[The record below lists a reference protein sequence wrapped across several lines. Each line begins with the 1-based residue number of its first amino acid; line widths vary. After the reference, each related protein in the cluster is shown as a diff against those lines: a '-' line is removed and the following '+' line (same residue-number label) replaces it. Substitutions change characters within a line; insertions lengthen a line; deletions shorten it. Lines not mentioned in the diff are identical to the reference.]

1 MRSMRLLALLVLTV
15 AVGCGGSSKPAPQP
29 PPAPDPIPK
38 TPGPKCEV
46 VADKLAIVIHADKPD
61 AQAGAKA
68 QLRARCNDDKWNDD
82 ARSCF
87 ATVETDA
94 ELDGCKQHLDDP
106 QKAGFAKV
114 APDRDAW
121 GDAAG
126 APAPAAA
133 APAAAAPAPA
143 PKPKAKPRTR
153 GAQPKGDSSDPQEG
167 GE

>member
-1 MRSMRLLALLVLTV
+1 MRIFALLVFAV
-15 AVGCGGSSKPAPQP
+15 ACGGASSKPATAP

-38 TPGPKCEV
+38 TAAPKCEV

-61 AQAGAKA
+61 AQTAAKA
-68 QLRARCNDDKWNDD
+68 QLRARCSQDNWSEE

-87 ATVETDA
+87 GTVESDA
-94 ELDGCKQHLDDP
+94 ELDGCKQHLDEA
-106 QKAGFAKV
+106 QKAAFAKL
-114 APDRDAW
+114 APTPDAW
-121 GDAAG
+121 EGAAGG

-133 APAAAAPAPA
+133 APAAEA

>member
-1 MRSMRLLALLVLTV
+1 MRLVALLVPIIAISV
-15 AVGCGGSSKPAPQP
+15 ACGGSPKPAAAP

-38 TPGPKCEV
+38 TAAPKCDV

-61 AQAGAKA
+61 SQAAAKA
-68 QLRARCNDDKWNDD
+68 QLRARCSQDNWSEE

-87 ATVETDA
+87 GTVESDA
-94 ELDGCKQHLDDP
+94 ELDGCKQHLDTT

-114 APDRDAW
+114 APDHDAW
-121 GDAAG
+121 EGAAGG

-133 APAAAAPAPA
+133 APAEA

>member
-1 MRSMRLLALLVLTV
+1 MRAMRLLALLVLTV
-15 AVGCGGSSKPAPQP
+15 AVACGGSSKKPEATTP
-29 PPAPDPIPK
+29 PPTPDPIPK
-38 TPGPKCEV
+38 TAGPACDV

-61 AQAGAKA
+61 AQASAKA
-68 QLRARCNDDKWNDD
+68 QLRARCTDDKWNDE

-94 ELDGCKQHLDDP
+94 ELDGCKQHLDGK
-106 QKAGFAKV
+106 QQEGLAKV
-114 APDRDAW
+114 APRPDAW
-121 GDAAG
+121 GGAAG
-126 APAPAAA
+126 SAPAAA
-133 APAAAAPAPA
+133 AAPSEA

>member
-1 MRSMRLLALLVLTV
+1 MRLVAWFALILA
-15 AVGCGGSSKPAPQP
+15 AACGGSPKPAAP

-38 TPGPKCEV
+38 TAAPPCDV

-61 AQAGAKA
+61 AQTAAVA
-68 QLRARCNDDKWNDD
+68 QLRARCAQDKWSDE

-87 ATVETDA
+87 ATVESDA
-94 ELDGCKQHLDDP
+94 ELDGCKQHLDDA

-114 APDRDAW
+114 APAHDAW
-121 GDAAG
+121 EGAAG
-126 APAPAAA
+126 SAPAPAAA
-133 APAAAAPAPA
+133 EAPA

>member
-1 MRSMRLLALLVLTV
+1 MRAMRLLGLLVLSV
-15 AVGCGGSSKPAPQP
+15 AVACGGSSKKPDTTP
-29 PPAPDPIPK
+29 PPTPDPIPK
-38 TPGPKCEV
+38 TAGPACDV

-68 QLRARCNDDKWNDD
+68 QLRTRCTDDKWNDE

-87 ATVETDA
+87 ATVESDA
-94 ELDGCKQHLDDP
+94 ELDGCKQHLDDA
-106 QKAGFAKV
+106 QKEGFAKV
-114 APDRDAW
+114 APTPDAW
-121 GDAAG
+121 GGAAG
-126 APAPAAA
+126 EPAA
-133 APAAAAPAPA
+133 APAAEAAPA

>member
-1 MRSMRLLALLVLTV
+1 MTGMRLLATFVLIV
-15 AVGCGGSSKPAPQP
+15 AACGGGSPKPATP

-38 TPGPKCEV
+38 TAGPSCDV

-61 AQAGAKA
+61 AQATAKA
-68 QLRARCNDDKWNDD
+68 SLRSRCTDDKWSDE

-87 ATVETDA
+87 ATVESDA
-94 ELDGCKQHLDDP
+94 EMDGCRQHLDDN
-106 QKAGFAKV
+106 QKSGLAKV
-114 APDRDAW
+114 AP
-121 GDAAG
+121 GSAAAGG

-133 APAAAAPAPA
+133 AAPAAESAPA
-143 PKPKAKPRTR
+143 PKPKAKRSTR

>member
-1 MRSMRLLALLVLTV
+1 MRLFALLAFSV
-15 AVGCGGSSKPAPQP
+15 ACGGSPKPAAAP

-38 TPGPKCEV
+38 TAGPKCDV
-46 VADKLAIVIHADKPD
+46 VADKLAIVIHADQPD
-61 AQAGAKA
+61 AQAEAKA
-68 QLRARCNDDKWNDD
+68 QLKARCSQDNWSDE

-87 ATVETDA
+87 ATVESDA
-94 ELDGCKQHLDDP
+94 ELDGCKQHLDDT

-121 GDAAG
+121 QGAAG
-126 APAPAAA
+126 SAPAAA
-133 APAAAAPAPA
+133 PAEA
-143 PKPKAKPRTR
+143 PKAKPRTR

>member
-1 MRSMRLLALLVLTV
+1 MRLFALLLLTV
-15 AVGCGGSSKPAPQP
+15 AACGGSPKPAATTP

-38 TPGPKCEV
+38 TAGPKCDV

-61 AQAGAKA
+61 AQASAKTDI
-68 QLRARCNDDKWNDD
+68 RARCSQDNWSDE
-82 ARSCF
+82 ARNCF
-87 ATVETDA
+87 ATVESDA
-94 ELDGCKQHLDDP
+94 ELDGCKQHLDAT

-114 APDRDAW
+114 APGSDAW
-121 GDAAG
+121 DGAAG
-126 APAPAAA
+126 SAPAPAAA
-133 APAAAAPAPA
+133 PAAEA

>member
-1 MRSMRLLALLVLTV
+1 MRLLALLVFTV
-15 AVGCGGSSKPAPQP
+15 ACGGGAKPVATAP

-38 TPGPKCEV
+38 TAGPACEV
-46 VADKLAIVIHADKPD
+46 VADKLAIVVHADKPD

-68 QLRARCNDDKWNDD
+68 ELRARCSDDKWSDE

-94 ELDGCKQHLDDP
+94 ELDGCRQHLDDA
-106 QKAGFAKV
+106 QKSALAKV
-114 APDRDAW
+114 T
-121 GDAAG
+121 GDAAAPT

-133 APAAAAPAPA
+133 AAPADTA
-143 PKPKAKPRTR
+143 PAKPSKKRTTR
-153 GAQPKGDSSDPQEG
+153 GAQPKSDSSDPQEG

>member
-1 MRSMRLLALLVLTV
+1 MRPFALLVFVV
-15 AVGCGGSSKPAPQP
+15 ATAAGCGGSSKPAAAP

-38 TPGPKCEV
+38 TAAPKCDV

-61 AQAGAKA
+61 AQAGSKA
-68 QLRARCNDDKWNDD
+68 QLRARCSEDKWSDE

-87 ATVETDA
+87 ATVESDA

-114 APDRDAW
+114 APAHDAW
-121 GDAAG
+121 EGAAG
-126 APAPAAA
+126 AAPAPAAA
-133 APAAAAPAPA
+133 APAPAEA

-153 GAQPKGDSSDPQEG
+153 GAQTKGDSSDPQEG